1 MLLVCPSGSPQVDAA
16 ELLPFGAH
24 LLHLL
29 ENSDVDKIDQDLAIC
44 CAEPI
49 EYLGQPILIVNEV
62 DDSADSETPY
72 W

>member
-1 MLLVCPSGSPQVDAA
+1 MPLVCPSGNPRVDVV
-16 ELLPFGAH
+16 ELLPYGAH

-29 ENSDVDKIDQDLAIC
+29 ENSDVDKTDQDLATC

-62 DDSADSETPY
+62 DDSADCGTPY